1 MSGTLLLSGPEVR
14 ALLPMRDCIEAV
26 EAGFRLLAGG
36 GVEQGVVGIHTGAGG
51 FHVKAA
57 ALRGPRPFFV
67 AKLNGN
73 FPANPARF
81 GLPSIQGVVALC
93 DAENGRLLALM
104 DSGEITR
111 IRTGAATAVAARY
124 LARPDSAALTLFG
137 CGRQA
142 ESQVDALME
151 VLPISRVWLND
162 SAPGA
167 ADRLAA
173 RLRTRYGFESAGVEG
188 NELTRVLARSDVIVT
203 CTPSRR
209 FFLTRAMV
217 SRGTFVAGV
226 GTDDSR
232 KQELEP
238 ELLAENT
245 VVADVLDQCLTIGDL
260 HHAQSA
266 GLMTRQQVHAELAE
280 VVAGTKSGRTDR
292 DEITVFDST
301 GTAVE
306 DVAAAVLCYQRA
318 TAEALG
324 LTMHFDGGMP

>member
-1 MSGTLLLSGPEVR
+1 MSGTLLLSGPEVH

-36 GVEQGVVGIHTGAGG
+36 GVEQGVLGIHTGAGG
-51 FHVKAA
+51 FHMKAA
-57 ALRGPRPFFV
+57 ALRAPRPFFV

-73 FPANPARF
+73 FPANPVRS

-124 LARPDSAALTLFG
+124 LARADSAALTLFG

-151 VLPISRVWLND
+151 VLPIARVWLND
-162 SAPGA
+162 PAPGA
-167 ADRLAA
+167 ADRLAE
-173 RLRTRYGFESAGVEG
+173 RLRTRHGIEAGAVEG
-188 NELTRVLARSDVIVT
+188 EELSRALARSDVIVT

-217 SRGTFVAGV
+217 PRGAFVAGV

-245 VVADVLDQCLTIGDL
+245 VVADVLEQCLAIGDL
-260 HHAQSA
+260 HHAHST
-266 GLMTRQQVHAELAE
+266 GLITRHQVHAELAE
-280 VVAGTKSGRTDR
+280 VVAGTKPGRKDR
-292 DEITVFDST
+292 EEITVFDST

-306 DVAAAVLCYQRA
+306 DVVVAALCYERA
-318 TAEALG
+318 SAERRG
-324 LTMHFDGGMP
+324 FTMHFDGGAT

>member
-1 MSGTLLLSGPEVR
+1 MSGTLLLSAVDVR
-14 ALLPMRDCIEAV
+14 AVLPMRDCIEAV
-26 EAGFRLLAGG
+26 EAGFRLLAEG
-36 GVEQGVVGIHTGAGG
+36 GVEQGVLGIHTGAGG

-57 ALRGPRPFFV
+57 AVRGPRAWFV

-73 FPANPARF
+73 FPDNPARF
-81 GLPSIQGVVALC
+81 GLPSIQGVLALC

-124 LARPDSAALTLFG
+124 LARPESGVLTLFG

-151 VLPISRVWLND
+151 VLPIAKVWLHD
-162 SAPGA
+162 PVPGP

-173 RLRTRYGFESAGVEG
+173 RLRTRHPIESGGVEG
-188 NELTRVLARSDVIVT
+188 EGLLRALGESDVIVT
-203 CTPSRR
+203 CTPSRQ

-217 SRGTFVAGV
+217 PPGAFVAGV

-245 VVADVLDQCLTIGDL
+245 VVADILDQCLSIGDL
-260 HHAQSA
+260 HHALSA
-266 GLMTRQQVHAELAE
+266 GLISRERVHAELAE
-280 VVAGTKSGRTDR
+280 VVAGRKPGRRDR
-292 DEITVFDST
+292 EEITVFDST
-301 GTAVE
+301 GTAIE
-306 DVAAAVLCYQRA
+306 DVAAAALCYERA
-318 TAEALG
+318 SSEGLG
-324 LTMHFDGGMP
+324 FTMQFDGGEP

>member
-1 MSGTLLLSGPEVR
+1 MSGTLLLSAADVR
-14 ALLPMRDCIEAV
+14 AVLPMGDCIAAV
-26 EAGFRLLAGG
+26 EAGFRLLAEG
-36 GVEQGVVGIHTGAGG
+36 GVEQGVLGMHTGGGG
-51 FHVKAA
+51 FHLKAA
-57 ALRGPRPFFV
+57 AVRVPRPRFV

-73 FPANPARF
+73 FPDNPARF

-93 DAENGRLLALM
+93 DADNGRLLALI
-104 DSGEITR
+104 DSAEITR

-124 LARPDSAALTLFG
+124 LARPDSAVLTVFG

-142 ESQVDALME
+142 ESQVEALME
-151 VLPISRVWLND
+151 VLPIARVWLND
-162 SAPGA
+162 PAPGA
-167 ADRLAA
+167 ADRLAD
-173 RLRTRYGFESAGVEG
+173 RLRTRHGIESGGVEG
-188 NELTRVLARSDVIVT
+188 VELSGALARSDVIVT

-217 SRGTFVAGV
+217 PRGAFVAGV

-245 VVADVLDQCLTIGDL
+245 VVADVLEQCLAIGDL
-260 HHAQSA
+260 HHAHST

-280 VVAGTKSGRTDR
+280 VVAGAKLGRTDR
-292 DEITVFDST
+292 NEITVFDST

-306 DVAAAVLCYQRA
+306 DVAAAALCYERA
-318 TAEALG
+318 SAEG
-324 LTMHFDGGMP
+324 RGFTMHFDGGTS

>member
-1 MSGTLLLSGPEVR
+1 MSGTLLITAADVR
-14 ALLPMRDCIEAV
+14 AVLPMQDCIEAV
-26 EAGFRLLAGG
+26 EAGFRLLGEG
-36 GVEQGVVGIHTGAGG
+36 GVEQGVLGIHTGAGG
-51 FHVKAA
+51 FHLKAA
-57 ALRGPRPFFV
+57 AVRAPRPYFV

-73 FPANPARF
+73 FPDNPARF
-81 GLPSIQGVVALC
+81 DLPSIQGIVALC
-93 DAENGRLLALM
+93 DAANGRLLALI

-151 VLPISRVWLND
+151 VLPIARVWLSD

-167 ADRLAA
+167 ADRLAD
-173 RLRTRYGFESAGVEG
+173 RLRTRHGIESGKVEG
-188 NELTRVLARSDVIVT
+188 EQLTRALAGSDVIVT

-217 SRGTFVAGV
+217 PRGAFVAGV

-245 VVADVLDQCLTIGDL
+245 VVADVLDQCLMIGDL
-260 HHAQSA
+260 HHAHST

-280 VVAGTKSGRTDR
+280 VVTGRKPGRKDR

-306 DVAAAVLCYQRA
+306 DVAAAALCYERA
-318 TAEALG
+318 SAEG
-324 LTMHFDGGMP
+324 RGFTMSFDGGGT

>member
-1 MSGTLLLSGPEVR
+1 MSGTLLLSAPDVR

-26 EAGFRLLAGG
+26 EAGFRLLAEG
-36 GVEQGVVGIHTGAGG
+36 GVEQGVLGIHAGAGG

-57 ALRGPRPFFV
+57 AVRGPRAYFV

-73 FPANPARF
+73 FPANPVRF

-111 IRTGAATAVAARY
+111 IRTGAATAVAARH
-124 LARPDSAALTLFG
+124 LARSDSAALTLFG

-151 VLPISRVWLND
+151 VLAIDRVWLND
-162 SAPGA
+162 PAPGA
-167 ADRLAA
+167 ADRLAG
-173 RLRTRYGFESAGVEG
+173 RLRARHGIRGASAEG
-188 NELTRVLARSDVIVT
+188 AELVQALRESDVIVT
-203 CTPSRR
+203 CTPSGR

-217 SRGTFVAGV
+217 PRGAFVAGV

-245 VVADVLDQCLTIGDL
+245 VVADVLDQCLAIGDL
-260 HHAQSA
+260 HHAHSA
-266 GLMTRQQVHAELAE
+266 GLVTRHQVHAELAE

-306 DVAAAVLCYQRA
+306 DVAAAVLCYERA
-318 TAEALG
+318 SAEG
-324 LTMHFDGGMP
+324 RGIIMSFDGGEA

>member
-1 MSGTLLLSGPEVR
+1 MSGTLLLSAPDVR

-26 EAGFRLLAGG
+26 EAGFRLLAEG
-36 GVEQGVVGIHTGAGG
+36 GVEQSVLGIHTGAGG

-57 ALRGPRPFFV
+57 AVRTPQPRFV

-73 FPANPARF
+73 FPGNPARF

-93 DAENGRLLALM
+93 DAENGRLLSLM

-111 IRTGAATAVAARY
+111 IRTGAATAVAARH

-142 ESQVDALME
+142 ESQVEALRE
-151 VLPISRVWLND
+151 VLPISTVWLND
-162 SAPGA
+162 PAPGA
-167 ADRLAA
+167 ADRLAD
-173 RLRTRYGFESAGVEG
+173 RLRTRHGIESSGVEG
-188 NELTRVLARSDVIVT
+188 DDLTRALARSDVIVT
-203 CTPSRR
+203 CTPSPR

-217 SRGTFVAGV
+217 PRGAFVAGV

-238 ELLAENT
+238 QLLAENT
-245 VVADVLDQCLTIGDL
+245 VVADVLEQCLAIGDL
-260 HHAQSA
+260 HHAHSA
-266 GLMTRQQVHAELAE
+266 GLVTRQQVHAELAE
-280 VVAGTKSGRTDR
+280 VVGGTKPGRKDR

-306 DVAAAVLCYQRA
+306 DVVAAALCYERA
-318 TAEALG
+318 SAEG
-324 LTMHFDGGMP
+324 RGFTMSFDGGAT

>member
-1 MSGTLLLSGPEVR
+1 MSGTLLLSAADVR
-14 ALLPMRDCIEAV
+14 AVLTMRDCIEAV
-26 EAGFRLLAGG
+26 EAGFLLLAGG
-36 GVEQGVVGIHTGAGG
+36 GVEQGVLGIHTGPGG

-57 ALRGPRPFFV
+57 AVLAPRPCFV

-93 DAENGRLLALM
+93 DPENGRLLALM

-124 LARPDSAALTLFG
+124 LARPDSGVLTLFG

-142 ESQVDALME
+142 ESQVEALME

-162 SAPGA
+162 PAPGA
-167 ADRLAA
+167 ADGLAE
-173 RLRTRYGFESAGVEG
+173 RLRARHGIESGSVEGVE
-188 NELTRVLARSDVIVT
+188 LSRALARSDVIVT

-217 SRGTFVAGV
+217 PRGAFVAGV

-245 VVADVLDQCLTIGDL
+245 VVADVTDQCLAIGDL
-260 HHAQSA
+260 HHAHST
-266 GLMTRQQVHAELAE
+266 GLMARHQVHAELAE
-280 VVAGTKSGRTDR
+280 VVAGTKPGRKDR

-306 DVAAAVLCYQRA
+306 DVVVAALCYARA
-318 TAEALG
+318 SAVG
-324 LTMHFDGGMP
+324 RGFIMSFDGGAP

>member
-1 MSGTLLLSGPEVR
+1 MSGTLLLSAADVR
-14 ALLPMRDCIEAV
+14 AVLPMRDCIEAV
-26 EAGFRLLAGG
+26 EAGFRLLAEGG
-36 GVEQGVVGIHTGAGG
+36 AEQGVLGIHTGAGG

-57 ALRGPRPFFV
+57 AVRGPHAYFV

-73 FPANPARF
+73 FPGNPARF

-124 LARPDSAALTLFG
+124 LARPDSAVLTLFG

-142 ESQVDALME
+142 ESQIEALMA
-151 VLPISRVWLND
+151 VLPITRVWLHD
-162 SAPGA
+162 PAHGA

-173 RLRTRYGFESAGVEG
+173 ELRAGRGIESGSVEG
-188 NELTRVLARSDVIVT
+188 EALSRALAGSDVIVT

-217 SRGTFVAGV
+217 PRGAFVAGV

-238 ELLAENT
+238 GLLAENT
-245 VVADVLDQCLTIGDL
+245 VVADVL
-260 HHAQSA
+260 
-266 GLMTRQQVHAELAE
+266 
-280 VVAGTKSGRTDR
+280 
-292 DEITVFDST
+292 
-301 GTAVE
+301 
-306 DVAAAVLCYQRA
+306 
-318 TAEALG
+318 
-324 LTMHFDGGMP
+324 

>member
-1 MSGTLLLSGPEVR
+1 MTGTVLLSAADVR
-14 ALLPMRDCIEAV
+14 AVLPMRDCIEAV
-26 EAGFRLLAGG
+26 EAGFRLVAEG
-36 GVEQGVVGIHTGAGG
+36 GVVQGVLGIHTGAGG

-57 ALRGPRPFFV
+57 AVRGPRAYFV

-73 FPANPARF
+73 FPDNPARL

-93 DAENGRLLALM
+93 DAENGRLLALI

-111 IRTGAATAVAARY
+111 ARTGAATAVAARY
-124 LARPDSAALTLFG
+124 LARPDSAVLTLFG

-151 VLPISRVWLND
+151 VLPITRVWLHD
-162 SAPGA
+162 PVPGA
-167 ADRLAA
+167 ADRLAD
-173 RLRTRYGFESAGVEG
+173 RLRTRHGIESGGVEG
-188 NELTRVLARSDVIVT
+188 EGLRRALGGSDVIVT

-209 FFLTRAMV
+209 FFLTRTMV
-217 SRGTFVAGV
+217 PRGAFVAGV

-245 VVADVLDQCLTIGDL
+245 VVADVLDQCLSFGDL
-260 HHAQSA
+260 HHALSA
-266 GLMTRQQVHAELAE
+266 GLISRERVHAELAE
-280 VVAGTKSGRTDR
+280 VVSGRKPGRMDR
-292 DEITVFDST
+292 EEITVFDST

-306 DVAAAVLCYQRA
+306 DVVAAALCYERA
-318 TAEALG
+318 SAEG
-324 LTMHFDGGMP
+324 RGFTMSFDGGAT

>member
-1 MSGTLLLSGPEVR
+1 MNGTLLLSAADVR
-14 ALLPMRDCIEAV
+14 AVLPMRDCIAAV
-26 EAGFRLLAGG
+26 EAGFRLLAEA
-36 GVEQGVVGIHTGAGG
+36 GVEQAVLGIHTGEGG

-57 ALRGPRPFFV
+57 AVRTPRPYFV

-73 FPANPARF
+73 FPDNPVRF

-93 DAENGRLLALM
+93 DAENGRLLALI

-124 LARPDSAALTLFG
+124 LARPDSAVLTLFG

-142 ESQVDALME
+142 ESQVDALRE
-151 VLPISRVWLND
+151 VLPIARVWLND
-162 SAPGA
+162 PAPGA
-167 ADRLAA
+167 ADRLAD
-173 RLRTRYGFESAGVEG
+173 RLRTRHAIESGSVEG
-188 NELTRVLARSDVIVT
+188 EELLRALAQSDVIVT

-217 SRGTFVAGV
+217 PRGCFVAGV

-238 ELLAENT
+238 GLLAENT
-245 VVADVLDQCLTIGDL
+245 VVADVLNQCLSIGDL
-260 HHAQSA
+260 HHAHSA
-266 GLMTRQQVHAELAE
+266 GLMARDQVHAELAE
-280 VVAGTKSGRTDR
+280 VVAGIKPGRRDR
-292 DEITVFDST
+292 EEIAVFDST

-306 DVAAAVLCYQRA
+306 DLAAAALCYQRA
-318 TAEALG
+318 SAEG
-324 LTMHFDGGMP
+324 RGFTMDFEGGER